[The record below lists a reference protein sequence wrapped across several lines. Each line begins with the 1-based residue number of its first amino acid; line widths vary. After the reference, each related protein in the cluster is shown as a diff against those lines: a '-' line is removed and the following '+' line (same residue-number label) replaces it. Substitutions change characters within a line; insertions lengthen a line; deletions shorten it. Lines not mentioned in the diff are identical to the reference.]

1 MIKDIHEV
9 GKELALDI
17 VTLNK
22 KIDTKAQ
29 MHSDRVRAIDQWMQK
44 QLTKMHKIMKQYNQV
59 SHQVR
64 RIENAF
70 NTIERQA
77 AFEEAP
83 HKAGGAG
90 RSKSRK
96 GSVSKVVIR
105 EGEVMVD
112 RGSIQRAKSN
122 SCSLR
127 RRSTSA

>member
-1 MIKDIHEV
+1 
-9 GKELALDI
+9 
-17 VTLNK
+17 
-22 KIDTKAQ
+22 

-70 NTIERQA
+70 NTVERQA
-77 AFEEAP
+77 AFDEGV
-83 HKAGGAG
+83 HKAAK
-90 RSKSRK
+90 SKSRK
-96 GSVSKVVIR
+96 GSVSKVIIR

-112 RGSIQRAKSN
+112 RGSILRAKSN

>member
-1 MIKDIHEV
+1 M
-9 GKELALDI
+9 
-17 VTLNK
+17 
-22 KIDTKAQ
+22 
-29 MHSDRVRAIDQWMQK
+29 
-44 QLTKMHKIMKQYNQV
+44 
-59 SHQVR
+59 R

-77 AFEEAP
+77 AFDEGG
-83 HKAGGAG
+83 HKGG

>member
-44 QLTKMHKIMKQYNQV
+44 QLAKMHKIMKQYNQV

-70 NTIERQA
+70 STIERQA
-77 AFEEAP
+77 AFEEGP
-83 HKAGGAG
+83 HKGAG

-127 RRSTSA
+127 RRSTSAQ

>member
-44 QLTKMHKIMKQYNQV
+44 QLAKMHKIMKQYNQV

-70 NTIERQA
+70 NTIERQV

-83 HKAGGAG
+83 HKGGAG

>member
-1 MIKDIHEV
+1 
-9 GKELALDI
+9 
-17 VTLNK
+17 
-22 KIDTKAQ
+22 
-29 MHSDRVRAIDQWMQK
+29 
-44 QLTKMHKIMKQYNQV
+44 
-59 SHQVR
+59 VR

-70 NTIERQA
+70 NTVERQA
-77 AFEEAP
+77 AFEDGA
-83 HKAGGAG
+83 HKAVA

-96 GSVSKVVIR
+96 GSVPKVVIR